1 MKKFIVLSVLVVSML
16 LVTAKPANAT
26 FNLPHCPNGTHG
38 TWPIC
43 IPNSTP
49 RPSTTPTPTASPTVT
64 PTATPE
70 ATLTPTPTSTPCG
83 EWNEEEEPCETSTP
97 IPVETPRPEVPLTP
111 AGAPALANCT
121 APLWAPTVTYDGQ
134 KGDTFTYHW
143 TTVENGLHDYWI
155 DWGATPTS
163 LPYSMIVH
171 EEKVSITMF
180 GGLHTNWIRVAGYK
194 EPGCRGPFSLIVN

>member
-1 MKKFIVLSVLVVSML
+1 M
-16 LVTAKPANAT
+16 LVTAKPAEASFT
-26 FNLPHCPNGTHG
+26 LPHCPQGTHG
-38 TWPIC
+38 FWPVC

-49 RPSTTPTPTASPTVT
+49 TPTPTAT
-64 PTATPE
+64 PTASPEPECEVECEPTSTPE
-70 ATLTPTPTSTPCG
+70 ATPSAT
-83 EWNEEEEPCETSTP
+83 
-97 IPVETPRPEVPLTP
+97 PVETARPEVPLTP
-111 AGAPALANCT
+111 AGAPELANCT

-134 KGDTFTYHW
+134 NGDTFSYHW
-143 TTVENGLHDYWI
+143 TTVEDGLHDYWI

-180 GGLHTNWIRVAGYK
+180 GGLHTNWIKVAGYK